1 VSRLL
6 AASKDH
12 NEVCARGFVQYSLK
26 HPGSANE
33 QDTSKAIL
41 IVTFG
46 AERREICCH

>member
-1 VSRLL
+1 MPCLL
-6 AASKDH
+6 AVRKDH
-12 NEVCARGFVQYSLK
+12 NMVCARELVQYSLK

-33 QDTSKAIL
+33 QDTSKTIW